1 MIYALATKSVPLWL
15 YITLSIA
22 AGITLAILLMGR
34 DQKRASIYVSM
45 ITLALIL
52 WNFHAIATHYNMIAF
67 YDSYQELVHLKLI
80 LSEGHLKIGAY
91 YPELGVGPGHSVYYP
106 LLSLLAS
113 SFAMATGLDP
123 LRVGVLL
130 PFAPATLM
138 LLSTFLIAKRLLA
151 NSKAKELALPLALL
165 AFAVSPDM
173 IYSST
178 HFYHRELSL
187 ALCFLL
193 LYFSIKYLLNELR
206 VGHLFILI
214 LLISI
219 LPLSHSAY
227 PSVYT
232 VFFTTLTALCLLYRF
247 LPARLKGD
255 EGKIK
260 PTLIPALLLFA
271 AGFLWN
277 FTVNYPSPIS
287 YNLKGYINNIL
298 HPKFEVGDVARFQAQ
313 AAPVMPDVVR
323 PWPWTILLH
332 ARDILIIAPLAIM
345 GIAFAYKLAIGRLKD
360 RVELVAMITMA
371 SFIPMISSDYIA
383 GWYPL
388 FFRYYAFPL
397 VAFSFGLLYGLLAKL
412 KPMRYGVSMLIV
424 FLVSMAFLSPFWHV
438 YYPRQ
443 LYDPSVEWKEV
454 GFPNPYYVSF
464 GDFAKSHEFNCKF
477 TLSDFKELLAT
488 TLPVGD
494 LERVRGLDHYGEP
507 NTCIVEF
514 ISLRPNLG
522 YNSPEAVKI
531 REAIRM
537 RIDYDYCKVV
547 DASLYSVY
555 WKP

>member
-91 YPELGVGPGHSVYYP
+91 YPELGVEPGYSTYYP
-106 LLSLLAS
+106 LFSLLAS
-113 SFAMATGLDP
+113 SFAMATELDP

-130 PFAPATLM
+130 PLAPAMLM
-138 LLSTFLIAKRLLA
+138 FLSTFLIAKKLLA
-151 NSKAKELALPLALL
+151 NSKAKEFALPLALL

-173 IYSST
+173 VYSST

-193 LYFSIKYLLNELR
+193 LYFSIKYLLNELK
-206 VGHLFILI
+206 VGHIFIFTLLI
-214 LLISI
+214 LI

-232 VFFTTLTALCLLYRF
+232 AFLITLTTLCLLYRF
-247 LPARLKGD
+247 LPARLKGE

-260 PTLIPALLLFA
+260 PTLIPAFLLFA

-277 FTVNYPSPIS
+277 FMVNYPSPIS

-298 HPKFEVGDVARFQAQ
+298 RPKFEVGDIARFQAQ

-323 PWPWTILLH
+323 PWPWTILLQV
-332 ARDILIIAPLAIM
+332 RDILIIAPLAIM
-345 GIAFAYKLAIGRLKD
+345 GILFAYKFAVGRLKD
-360 RVELVAMITMA
+360 RMEVVAMITMA

-397 VAFSFGLLYGLLAKL
+397 IAFSFGLLYGSLAKF
-412 KPMRYGVSMLIV
+412 KPMRYGVSMLII
-424 FLVSMAFLSPFWHV
+424 FLVNMAFLSPFWHV

-443 LYDPSVEWKEV
+443 LYDPSIKWKEV
-454 GFPNPYYVSF
+454 GFPNPSYIRF
-464 GDFAKSHEFNCKF
+464 GDFAKSHEFNCKLI
-477 TLSDFKELLAT
+477 LSDFKELLAT

-494 LERVRGLDHYGEP
+494 LEKVRGLDHYGEP

-514 ISLRPNLG
+514 IGLRLVLG
-522 YNSPEAVKI
+522 YHTPEFIEVM
-531 REAIRM
+531 EAIRM
-537 RIDYDYCKVV
+537 RIDYDYCKVG
-547 DASLYSVY
+547 DASLYSIY